1 MDSEQARRALVKVLQ
16 HAYSGEQAAA
26 YAYRGHWKSVSDPAE
41 AERIRRIED
50 EEWHHRDLVGGL
62 LREVAGGQGL
72 VVLRSGKLNQDG
84 QNPIW
89 PDARLASASLQ
100 WRTQWDRIFGLTL
113 VLDHAELRIDD
124 SDERQRDTQ
133 LRVQFELRFD

>member
-1 MDSEQARRALVKVLQ
+1 MVFAEWTQTRAGRDGLAYQ
-16 HAYSGEQAAA
+16 HHIFTDG
-26 YAYRGHWKSVSDPAE
+26 YRTRGLPLGHWSDG
-41 AERIRRIED
+41 D
-50 EEWHHRDLVGGL
+50 STVWSFGGL